1 LKAWQSHHICRE
13 LQLGAFLRPILLH
26 HGVIYGKEHSH
37 IFQGRRNYTKGQP
50 GGDRRLAQM
59 VKGAVFQGII
69 EGIKGFIG
77 NLGDYVYPGKTDVA
91 EAVQRQHRNN

>member
-1 LKAWQSHHICRE
+1 
-13 LQLGAFLRPILLH
+13 
-26 HGVIYGKEHSH
+26 
-37 IFQGRRNYTKGQP
+37 
-50 GGDRRLAQM
+50 M